1 VDGLVCVGL
10 ELEYWDSVKDGL
22 QASLDVDHNKYT
34 LDDIKNALDAQKMQL
49 WAIHDGALKCVFVTQ
64 ISNYPNRRILECL
77 ALNGK
82 HPKQWISFLLENMY
96 DYAKENNCDYMETG
110 GRKGWEK
117 MFKQN
122 QWDNLRIKMSRRI
135 EYV

>member
-1 VDGLVCVGL
+1 VDGMICVGL
-10 ELEYWDSVKDGL
+10 DLGYWDSVKDGL

-34 LDDIKNALDAQKMQL
+34 LDDIKSALDAQHMQL
-49 WAIHDGALKCVFVTQ
+49 WAIHDGTLRCVFVTQ
-64 ISNYPNRRILECL
+64 INNYPNRRILECL

-82 HPKQWISFLLENMY
+82 NPKQWISFLLENMY
-96 DYAKENNCDYMETG
+96 DYAKENQCDYMETG